1 MNTVTEFQLCQLEI
15 LILNYDRIFR
25 LKPSLVHDYMSRY
38 EFYPCAKVMIYRSIN
53 FDHCK

>member
-15 LILNYDRIFR
+15 LLILNYDRIFR

-38 EFYPCAKVMIYRSIN
+38 EFYPCAKVMI
-53 FDHCK
+53 